1 MTLGI
6 LNLWKKKNPPY
17 LNKMFEIEDVPYE
30 TRKAIQ
36 LVQTLRHTTAYGL
49 RTISYTGANLWNDL
63 PFHIEDKTEM
73 CAQDLE
79 RMLKSWE
86 GPEHEDP
93 FDHVV

>member
-1 MTLGI
+1 M
-6 LNLWKKKNPPY
+6 KKTNPPY

-36 LVQTLRHTTAYGL
+36 LVQTLCHTTTHGL
-49 RTISYTGANLWNDL
+49 RTISYTGANLRNDL
-63 PFHIEDKTEM
+63 PFHTGDIHVTEM
-73 CAQDLE
+73 CAQDLK